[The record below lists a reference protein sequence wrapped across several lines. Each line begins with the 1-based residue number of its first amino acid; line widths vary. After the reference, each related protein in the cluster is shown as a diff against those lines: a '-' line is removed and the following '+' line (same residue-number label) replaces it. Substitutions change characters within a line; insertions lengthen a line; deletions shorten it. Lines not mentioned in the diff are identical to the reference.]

1 VLHDQERTEQVAAQ
15 HVVGVLV
22 GHLRERATYPEP
34 VGEDDDVDPIESVAC
49 TLGQATYERLAVE
62 VLQR

>member
-1 VLHDQERTEQVAAQ
+1 
-15 HVVGVLV
+15 
-22 GHLRERATYPEP
+22 